1 MRNPD
6 MEEAPAASIDE
17 RRIVWSLRS
26 IARRENRRPPES
38 RRLTDPH
45 FTKWLAFSGP
55 SRRLHAGDF
64 IRLLLENDAVSS
76 PFAELLSEPVP
87 QAEAERLIAAAL
99 EPGPWAS
106 PNTAT
111 YLESLALAFGRP
123 ELGQRRAKFG
133 PIRSEQRILEFPSTA
148 GRVVAGVAD
157 PAEPLETFVT
167 YVISDDDDAF
177 IVGRVMAE
185 FERRAAPPIVRIA
198 DLERGD
204 TSAIVTPF
212 TKAATL
218 VEGDP
223 LAKLFPVGAID
234 DRLVVL

>member
-1 MRNPD
+1 MKPD
-6 MEEAPAASIDE
+6 VEKVPARSALDL
-17 RRIVWSLRS
+17 RIVWSLRS
-26 IARRENRRPPES
+26 IGRRENRRPPES
-38 RRLTDPH
+38 RRLTDPQL
-45 FTKWLAFSGP
+45 TKWLAFSGP
-55 SRRLHAGDF
+55 ARRLHAGDF
-64 IRLLLENDAVSS
+64 IRLLLDNDAVSS
-76 PFAELLSEPVP
+76 PFALQLSQPLP
-87 QAEAERLIAAAL
+87 QDEAERHIAAAL

-106 PNTAT
+106 PSTAT

-148 GRVVAGVAD
+148 GRVVASVAE
-157 PAEPLETFVT
+157 PGEPLETFVT

-185 FERRAAPPIVRIA
+185 FERRGVPAVVRIS

-204 TSAIVTPF
+204 ASAVVTPF

-218 VEGDP
+218 VNGEP
-223 LAKLFPVGAID
+223 LAKLFPPGAID